1 MEVKVILHS
10 ESDSNESQA
19 LDGIA
24 TLPASKGDLQS
35 VISTSKIH

>member
-1 MEVKVILHS
+1 MEVKVTLHS

-19 LDGIA
+19 KDGMA
-24 TLPASKGDLQS
+24 TQPASTGDLQS